1 MLVEWYV
8 VNNSSSRTT
17 ICANH
22 LQPVP
27 QGSKVDEL
35 RALVRKHAHKA
46 ASGWSVWTFDDYT
59 YENLKNYLASS
70 GDAAAKK
77 ASQKAGA
84 TREDLLKAAQAA
96 YASASSA
103 GGSSYAS
110 ITSYLAS
117 ATDSAKAHTFDTW
130 SESDLKAYLDSF
142 GIVSITSHD

>member
-1 MLVEWYV
+1 MP
-8 VNNSSSRTT
+8 ST
-17 ICANH
+17 NH

-27 QGSKVDEL
+27 QGSKADEL

-70 GDAAAKK
+70 GNAAAKK
-77 ASQKAGA
+77 ASQQAGA

-103 GGSSYAS
+103 GGSSFAS
-110 ITSYLAS
+110 ATSYLAS
-117 ATDSAKAHTFDTW
+117 ATDAAKANTFDTW

-142 GIVSITSHD
+142 GIVSFPHRLSKFSPF